1 MSESGKTR
9 ETKGK
14 VKEAAG
20 ALGGDDDLKAE
31 GRGDQAAGKAQQ
43 AGEKVRDA
51 ADDLK
56 DALKK

>member
-1 MSESGKTR
+1 MTESGKSR

-20 ALGGDDDLKAE
+20 ALSGDDDLKAE
-31 GRGDQAAGKAQQ
+31 GREDQTSGKARQ

-51 ADDLK
+51 AGDLK